1 MATFTAPVRSQT
13 VGIPDQWTDEVL
25 AAQVALVTGNE
36 PAVLTV
42 DHVVAAATTLPALQ
56 VVGFDGTG
64 NIVKAVKGT
73 VEAVGILVAP
83 ITVAGAAGSLR
94 GAPIYRAGCF
104 NPDALVWDATY
115 ATDVDK
121 FTAFDK
127 APQPTQIV
135 VRRPKTA
142 TVAS

>member
-1 MATFTAPVRSQT
+1 MATINSLTLAQSLGVPEQFTEE
-13 VGIPDQWTDEVL
+13 I
-25 AAQVALVTGNE
+25 LVSELTLITGNE

-42 DHVVAAATTLPALQ
+42 DHIVAANTTFPALQ
-56 VVGFDGTG
+56 VVGFDGSG

-73 VEAVGILVAP
+73 VNAVGIAVAP
-83 ITVAGAAGSLR
+83 LATAGTVGALK

-104 NPDALVWDATY
+104 NPDALVWDASY
-115 ATDVDK
+115 ATDADK
-121 FTAFDK
+121 FTAFNL

-142 TVAS
+142 TVA